1 MLAQFPGYRY
11 LINVSALFFT
21 LGYMTRSRGFL
32 LVLWLFASPLSAT
45 VKLALAAGASCN
57 LCHVTPSGG
66 GLRNSYGLEEI
77 ILGDLPRPRA
87 VQSAATG
94 FSTNLN
100 PNLRWGLDGRIQAF
114 NYLRPDTLTPSSS
127 GIFPMQLTAYVNVIL
142 GPALDIYAAHYLLQ
156 TTIEWWGRFTAREGS
171 RYVRVGRFL
180 PAYGL
185 RLDDHT
191 SFIRGGNTGGIT
203 QGGLNKE
210 GLPFGP
216 RIHGGGAIEGGGY
229 LGDLHLSASLSNPF
243 LPGSKPAGPFFE
255 GMTLALRGEL
265 TQFLSGPNLNIVAGA
280 SYLKDGDLR
289 LGGLFGGV
297 TRNSLTMLAEVD
309 LITDWA
315 GARITSLASYLEV
328 DLLVVQGLHA
338 FLKYD
343 RYNDD
348 MALQE
353 NSLTRFTLG
362 GEWFPLPFVELKP
375 QLRVNT
381 TTVPGKSFTI
391 DILLQLHIFI

>member
-1 MLAQFPGYRY
+1 MRHPAHPIKFLVVIMLLAAPVG
-11 LINVSALFFT
+11 
-21 LGYMTRSRGFL
+21 
-32 LVLWLFASPLSAT
+32 AT
-45 VKLALAAGASCN
+45 VKLALAAGSSCN

-77 ILGDLPRPRA
+77 ILGELPRPKA
-87 VQSAATG
+87 LQSAAKG

-114 NYLRPDTLTPSSS
+114 NYIRPDTLTPASS
-127 GIFPMQLTAYVNVIL
+127 GIFPMQLTAYVNVKL
-142 GPALDIYAAHYLLQ
+142 GPTLDVYAAHYLLQ
-156 TTIEWWGRFTAREGS
+156 STIEWWGRFTAKEGS

-203 QGGLNKE
+203 QGGLSKE
-210 GLPFGP
+210 GFPFGP
-216 RIHGGGAIEGGGY
+216 FTHGGGAIEGGSY
-229 LGDLHLSASLSNPF
+229 LGDLHFSASLSNPF
-243 LPGSKPAGPFFE
+243 LPGSATAGPFFE

-265 TQFLSGPNLNIVAGA
+265 TQFLSGANLNLVAGA
-280 SYLKDGDLR
+280 SYLTDGNLR
-289 LGGLFGGV
+289 LGGGFGGV
-297 TRNSLTMLAEVD
+297 SRNRLTLLAEVD
-309 LITDWA
+309 LITGWA
-315 GARITSLASYLEV
+315 GGGITSLATYLEV
-328 DLLVVQGLHA
+328 DVRVNQGLHA

-343 RYNDD
+343 FYDND
-348 MALQE
+348 MAFQE

-362 GEWFPLPFVELKP
+362 GEWFPIPFVEFKP
-375 QLRVNT
+375 QLRVNS
-381 TTVPGKSFTI
+381 TTVKGKSFTI

>member
-1 MLAQFPGYRY
+1 ML
-11 LINVSALFFT
+11 L
-21 LGYMTRSRGFL
+21 
-32 LVLWLFASPLSAT
+32 ASPAGAT

-77 ILGDLPRPRA
+77 ILGELPRPKA
-87 VQSAATG
+87 VQTAAVG

-114 NYLRPDTLTPSSS
+114 NYIRPDTPTPSSS
-127 GIFPMQLTAYVNVIL
+127 GIFPMQLTAYVNVML
-142 GPALDIYAAHYLLQ
+142 GPTLNLYVAHYLLQ
-156 TTIEWWGRFTAREGS
+156 TNIEWWGRFTAMEGS

-203 QGGLNKE
+203 QGVLNKE

-216 RIHGGGAIEGGGY
+216 LTHGDGAIEGGSY

-243 LPGSKPAGPFFE
+243 LQGSKVAGPFFE

-265 TQFLSGPNLNIVAGA
+265 NKFLSGPNLNLVAGA
-280 SYLKDGDLR
+280 SYLREGDLR
-289 LGGLFGGV
+289 LGGLFGGI
-297 TRNSLTMLAEVD
+297 TRKSITVLAEVD
-309 LITDWA
+309 IISEWTGA
-315 GARITSLASYLEV
+315 GITSLATYLEV

-343 RYNDD
+343 FYDED
-348 MALQE
+348 MTLQE
-353 NSLTRFTLG
+353 NSLTRLTLG
-362 GEWFPLPFVELKP
+362 GEWFPIPFVELKP
-375 QLRVNT
+375 QLRYNT
-381 TTVPGKSFTI
+381 TTVKGKSSTI